1 MTIVAV
7 SETRDCLRRF
17 LFEQF
22 SVRGQLVHLDAA
34 WQAVLERYDYPPVV
48 RSLLGEAMAATV
60 LLAATIK
67 FDGVLSLQLES
78 DGPLKFLVVQCTN
91 TMNLRGLARWDG
103 EVPKGS
109 LADVAPGG
117 RMTIAVET
125 CTDNSRYQGIVP
137 IEDDS
142 LSRSIQ
148 AYFETSEQ
156 LPTRL
161 WLAANSS
168 AAVGLLLQRL
178 PDKKGE
184 EREYDDNWPRVQL
197 LADTVKDEE
206 LLDLSQEAVLRRLF
220 AEEDVRLF
228 AQTPVAFRC
237 SCTKDRVES
246 VLKMLGA
253 EDIKQLAEQQG
264 DVQVRCQFCNQAY
277 TFDTVDVESLF
288 TTEAVAPASTRK
300 H

>member
-1 MTIVAV
+1 MTVIAV
-7 SETRDCLRRF
+7 SESRDCLRRF

-22 SVRGQLVHLDAA
+22 SVRGELVHLDAV
-34 WQAVLERYDYPPVV
+34 WQAVLERHDYPPVV
-48 RSLLGEAMAATV
+48 RCLLGEAVAATV

-103 EVPKGS
+103 QVPRGS
-109 LADVAPGG
+109 LADIAPGG

-125 CTDNSRYQGIVP
+125 RTDNSRYQGIVP
-137 IEDDS
+137 IEDGS

-161 WLAANSS
+161 WLAANGD

-178 PDKKGE
+178 PDEKGE
-184 EREYDDNWPRVQL
+184 ERGYDDNWPRVRM
-197 LADTVKDEE
+197 LANTVKDQE

-220 AEEDVRLF
+220 AEEDVRMF
-228 AQTPVAFRC
+228 EQTPVAFRC

-253 EDIKQLAEQQG
+253 EDIKQLAEQRG
-264 DVQVRCQFCNQAY
+264 DVRVRCQFCNKAY
-277 TFDTVDVESLF
+277 TFDTVDVEGLF
-288 TTEAVAPASTRK
+288 TAEAVAPTSTSK